1 MRRRAFIAGL
11 GGATLVLGSFAAR
24 GQSPSRPFQIAF
36 LSATSKPANERNREG
51 FVGRLQELHRT
62 SGRDYIIIERYADGM
77 SGRLPELAQELV
89 ELKPDL
95 ILAGTS
101 VVARVFRARTA
112 EIPIV
117 SPLLSDPIGSGL
129 IAGYGR
135 PGGNVTGV
143 LPTIEGLVGKQI
155 ALGRELIPVG
165 SKIGMLYTESTRVTL
180 QQEAEAAAAQLSL
193 ELVTASVAAPG
204 DVDRGFDTL
213 AKSDVNLVFVPSD
226 PMLFAEG
233 RKIAAA
239 ALTARVPTV
248 FSIREDV
255 DAGGLMSYGVDYRD
269 NFRRAADYVDK
280 IMRGARPADLPVE
293 LPTKFEL
300 VINLKTAKALGL
312 AIPPT
317 LLARADEVIE

>member
-11 GGATLVLGSFAAR
+11 GGAASVLGSFAAR
-24 GQSPSRPFQIAF
+24 GQSQSRPFQIAF

-51 FVGRLQELHRT
+51 FVGRLQELGRA

-77 SGRLPELAQELV
+77 LGRLPALAEELAV
-89 ELKPDL
+89 LKPDL

-101 VVARVFRARTA
+101 AVARIVRHATA

-117 SPLLSDPIGSGL
+117 CPLLSDPIGSGL
-129 IAGYGR
+129 IASYAR

-165 SKIGMLYTESTRVTL
+165 LKIGMLYTESTRVTL
-180 QQEAEAAAAQLSL
+180 QQEAEAAATKLSV
-193 ELVTASVAAPG
+193 ELVAVAVTAPG
-204 DVDRGFDTL
+204 NVGRGFDTL
-213 AKSDVNLVFVPSD
+213 TKSDVSLVFVPSD

-233 RKIAAA
+233 RKIADA

-248 FSIREDV
+248 FSIRENV
-255 DAGGLMSYGVDYRD
+255 DGGGLMSYGVDYRD

-300 VINLKTAKALGL
+300 VINLKTAKSLGL
-312 AIPPT
+312 TIPSS